1 MGFRQIFQLL
11 DQIACGGLRP
21 TVLANVLNDRALAF
35 FGPRPGN
42 SRPTLH
48 SNCPARVLMEER
60 FLSRG
65 RRYAAALSRLS
76 YTVIFLD

>member
-1 MGFRQIFQLL
+1 MGFRQIFQLV

-35 FGPRPGN
+35 LVRVQGV
-42 SRPTLH
+42 SLSTIH

-60 FLSRG
+60 FLGRG